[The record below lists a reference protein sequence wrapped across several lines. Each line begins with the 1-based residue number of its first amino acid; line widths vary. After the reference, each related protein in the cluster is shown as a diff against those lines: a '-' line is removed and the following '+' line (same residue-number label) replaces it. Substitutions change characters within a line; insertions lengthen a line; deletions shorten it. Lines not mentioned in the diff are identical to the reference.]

1 LDNGFSSAAIVIN
14 SKGMGQGDEELRG
27 RLLTNYLRTLVELD
41 QAPQAILL
49 YAEGVQ
55 MATQDSVCRIQLDE
69 LSDRGALVII
79 CRTCLEHYGL
89 LEKVPAPE
97 IGNMAMIAE
106 AQSAAVKVIT
116 L

>member
-1 LDNGFSSAAIVIN
+1 MDNGFSSAAIVIN

-55 MATQDSVCRIQLDE
+55 MATRDSVCRIQLDE

-106 AQSAAVKVIT
+106 AQGAAVKVIT